1 MKNKSFIVFILLL
14 VLYFNEKSLAQE
26 FKFETS
32 EINISEKGNIILANE
47 GYVFFP
53 KKKLRINAQNF
64 KYDKKK
70 LTLSIKKGVAE
81 FTENKIKIYAD
92 ELYYDE
98 NKSILKATGDVQIND
113 VINDINIKTDEVY
126 YNIPK
131 EIIQSELT
139 TVIKS
144 YPNNQIK
151 VEGFI
156 YTLKDKLIKM
166 KNIEMI
172 DGDNNLFK
180 LEKSFLNINTN
191 KLIGKDVSINLNNK
205 SFNKENEPRFKGNSI
220 TVSEDETIIK
230 KSIFTTCKKSDKC
243 PPWQMSAK
251 EIRHDKKSKT
261 INYKNAF
268 LKIYDVPVFYFPK
281 FFHPDPSVTRQ
292 SGFLIPKIQD
302 SSSLGAALNLPYFL
316 VLSNNKDL
324 TFSPRLYTKNKYLVQ
339 SEFRHVDKNSKN
351 IIDFSVLKNKKNSKN
366 HFFLESENKLNFEK
380 FDESSLSIKLE
391 NTSNETYLKTYK
403 LESPLIK
410 NENLLNSY
418 INIDLSRDDLV
429 FSANAQVYEDLT
441 KNKSDRFEFIL
452 PNFNLEKQ
460 LDNNTNFDGEFKLIS
475 DGYMKNYNTNID
487 EKVFINDL
495 IFNSDDIVNNT
506 GILSEYNFI
515 IKNVTTDSKNSGTY
529 KNKLDSSISSM
540 LEYKSS
546 YPMKKETNNYK
557 NILRPQAS
565 VRVGTNQIFNYKNNN
580 QRSSIEDI
588 YGVYRSGSNK
598 SLEEGVSLTYG
609 ANFEKYKKSDLDK
622 KILGVEIAN
631 VLRLEENQKIA
642 RNSALDEKISD
653 FLGRLEYDPI
663 DAINIEYDFSIKN
676 NFKEQN
682 YELLSTTFKVNNF
695 LTTFEY
701 LNEENTFDKES
712 YLANTTTYSFDNS
725 NDISFKT
732 RKNKKTKLTEFYNLI
747 YQYTND
753 CLTAA
758 IEYRKD
764 YYSDRDLTPEE
775 SIFLKLT
782 IIPIGGANS
791 PNFKP
796 WLKID

>member
-243 PPWQMSAK
+243 PPWQMSAE

-487 EKVFINDL
+487 EKVLINDL
-495 IFNSDDIVNNT
+495 IFNSDAIVNNT

-565 VRVGTNQIFNYKNNN
+565 VRAGTNQIFNYKNNN

-631 VLRLEENQKIA
+631 VLRLEENQKLA

-791 PNFKP
+791 PNFIP
-796 WLKID
+796 

>member
-487 EKVFINDL
+487 EKVLINDL
-495 IFNSDDIVNNT
+495 IFNSDAIVNNT

-565 VRVGTNQIFNYKNNN
+565 VRAGTNQIFNYKNNN

-609 ANFEKYKKSDLDK
+609 ADFEKYKKSDLDK

-796 WLKID
+796 

>member
-1 MKNKSFIVFILLL
+1 
-14 VLYFNEKSLAQE
+14 
-26 FKFETS
+26 
-32 EINISEKGNIILANE
+32 
-47 GYVFFP
+47 
-53 KKKLRINAQNF
+53 
-64 KYDKKK
+64 
-70 LTLSIKKGVAE
+70 
-81 FTENKIKIYAD
+81 
-92 ELYYDE
+92 
-98 NKSILKATGDVQIND
+98 
-113 VINDINIKTDEVY
+113 
-126 YNIPK
+126 
-131 EIIQSELT
+131 
-139 TVIKS
+139 
-144 YPNNQIK
+144 
-151 VEGFI
+151 
-156 YTLKDKLIKM
+156 
-166 KNIEMI
+166 
-172 DGDNNLFK
+172 
-180 LEKSFLNINTN
+180 
-191 KLIGKDVSINLNNK
+191 
-205 SFNKENEPRFKGNSI
+205 
-220 TVSEDETIIK
+220 
-230 KSIFTTCKKSDKC
+230 
-243 PPWQMSAK
+243 
-251 EIRHDKKSKT
+251 
-261 INYKNAF
+261 
-268 LKIYDVPVFYFPK
+268 
-281 FFHPDPSVTRQ
+281 
-292 SGFLIPKIQD
+292 
-302 SSSLGAALNLPYFL
+302 
-316 VLSNNKDL
+316 
-324 TFSPRLYTKNKYLVQ
+324 
-339 SEFRHVDKNSKN
+339 
-351 IIDFSVLKNKKNSKN
+351 
-366 HFFLESENKLNFEK
+366 
-380 FDESSLSIKLE
+380 
-391 NTSNETYLKTYK
+391 
-403 LESPLIK
+403 
-410 NENLLNSY
+410 
-418 INIDLSRDDLV
+418 
-429 FSANAQVYEDLT
+429 
-441 KNKSDRFEFIL
+441 
-452 PNFNLEKQ
+452 
-460 LDNNTNFDGEFKLIS
+460 
-475 DGYMKNYNTNID
+475 
-487 EKVFINDL
+487 
-495 IFNSDDIVNNT
+495 
-506 GILSEYNFI
+506 
-515 IKNVTTDSKNSGTY
+515 
-529 KNKLDSSISSM
+529 M

-725 NDISFKT
+725 NNISFKT

-796 WLKID
+796 

>member
-243 PPWQMSAK
+243 PPWQMSAE

-515 IKNVTTDSKNSGTY
+515 IKNVTTDSKNSDTY

-565 VRVGTNQIFNYKNNN
+565 VRAGTNQIFNYKNNN

-598 SLEEGVSLTYG
+598 SL
-609 ANFEKYKKSDLDK
+609 
-622 KILGVEIAN
+622 
-631 VLRLEENQKIA
+631 
-642 RNSALDEKISD
+642 
-653 FLGRLEYDPI
+653 
-663 DAINIEYDFSIKN
+663 
-676 NFKEQN
+676 KE
-682 YELLSTTFKVNNF
+682 VC
-695 LTTFEY
+695 
-701 LNEENTFDKES
+701 
-712 YLANTTTYSFDNS
+712 
-725 NDISFKT
+725 
-732 RKNKKTKLTEFYNLI
+732 R
-747 YQYTND
+747 
-753 CLTAA
+753 
-758 IEYRKD
+758 
-764 YYSDRDLTPEE
+764 
-775 SIFLKLT
+775 
-782 IIPIGGANS
+782 
-791 PNFKP
+791 
-796 WLKID
+796 

>member
-243 PPWQMSAK
+243 PPWQMSAE

-565 VRVGTNQIFNYKNNN
+565 VRAGTNQIFNYKNNN

-796 WLKID
+796 

>member
-243 PPWQMSAK
+243 PPWQMSAE

-351 IIDFSVLKNKKNSKN
+351 IIDFSVLKNNKNSKN

-796 WLKID
+796 

>member
-1 MKNKSFIVFILLL
+1 MAMGWSTWDVGLP
-14 VLYFNEKSLAQE
+14 Y
-26 FKFETS
+26 
-32 EINISEKGNIILANE
+32 
-47 GYVFFP
+47 Y
-53 KKKLRINAQNF
+53 
-64 KYDKKK
+64 
-70 LTLSIKKGVAE
+70 GV
-81 FTENKIKIYAD
+81 D
-92 ELYYDE
+92 D
-98 NKSILKATGDVQIND
+98 
-113 VINDINIKTDEVY
+113 
-126 YNIPK
+126 
-131 EIIQSELT
+131 
-139 TVIKS
+139 
-144 YPNNQIK
+144 K
-151 VEGFI
+151 VEM
-156 YTLKDKLIKM
+156 TPEMMLK
-166 KNIEMI
+166 
-172 DGDNNLFK
+172 
-180 LEKSFLNINTN
+180 
-191 KLIGKDVSINLNNK
+191 
-205 SFNKENEPRFKGNSI
+205 
-220 TVSEDETIIK
+220 
-230 KSIFTTCKKSDKC
+230 
-243 PPWQMSAK
+243 
-251 EIRHDKKSKT
+251 
-261 INYKNAF
+261 
-268 LKIYDVPVFYFPK
+268 
-281 FFHPDPSVTRQ
+281 
-292 SGFLIPKIQD
+292 
-302 SSSLGAALNLPYFL
+302 
-316 VLSNNKDL
+316 
-324 TFSPRLYTKNKYLVQ
+324 
-339 SEFRHVDKNSKN
+339 
-351 IIDFSVLKNKKNSKN
+351 
-366 HFFLESENKLNFEK
+366 
-380 FDESSLSIKLE
+380 
-391 NTSNETYLKTYK
+391 
-403 LESPLIK
+403 
-410 NENLLNSY
+410 
-418 INIDLSRDDLV
+418 
-429 FSANAQVYEDLT
+429 
-441 KNKSDRFEFIL
+441 
-452 PNFNLEKQ
+452 
-460 LDNNTNFDGEFKLIS
+460 
-475 DGYMKNYNTNID
+475 
-487 EKVFINDL
+487 EKV
-495 IFNSDDIVNNT
+495 
-506 GILSEYNFI
+506 
-515 IKNVTTDSKNSGTY
+515 TT
-529 KNKLDSSISSM
+529 
-540 LEYKSS
+540 
-546 YPMKKETNNYK
+546 MKKETNNYK

-796 WLKID
+796 

>member
-113 VINDINIKTDEVY
+113 VINDVNIKTDEVY

-243 PPWQMSAK
+243 PPWQMSAE

-487 EKVFINDL
+487 EKVLINDL
-495 IFNSDDIVNNT
+495 IFNSDAIVNNT

-565 VRVGTNQIFNYKNNN
+565 VRAGTNQIFNYKNNN

-796 WLKID
+796 

>member
-243 PPWQMSAK
+243 PPWQMSAE

-495 IFNSDDIVNNT
+495 VFNSDDIVNNT

-796 WLKID
+796 

>member
-243 PPWQMSAK
+243 PPWQMSAE

-515 IKNVTTDSKNSGTY
+515 IKNVTTDSKNSDTY

-565 VRVGTNQIFNYKNNN
+565 VRAGTNQIFNYKNNN

-598 SLEEGVSLTYG
+598 SLEGGVSLTYG

-796 WLKID
+796 

>member
-243 PPWQMSAK
+243 PPWQMSAE

-487 EKVFINDL
+487 EKVLINDL
-495 IFNSDDIVNNT
+495 IFNSDAIVNNT

-565 VRVGTNQIFNYKNNN
+565 VRAGTNQIFNYKNNN

-631 VLRLEENQKIA
+631 VLRLEENQKLA

-796 WLKID
+796 

>member
-609 ANFEKYKKSDLDK
+609 ADFEKYKKSDLDK

-725 NDISFKT
+725 NNISFKT

-796 WLKID
+796 

>member
-243 PPWQMSAK
+243 PPWQMSAE

-796 WLKID
+796 

>member
-243 PPWQMSAK
+243 PPWQMSAE

-515 IKNVTTDSKNSGTY
+515 IKNVTTDSKNSDTY

-796 WLKID
+796 

>member
-243 PPWQMSAK
+243 PPWQMSAE

-487 EKVFINDL
+487 EKVLINDL
-495 IFNSDDIVNNT
+495 IFNSDAIVNNT

-565 VRVGTNQIFNYKNNN
+565 VRAGTNQIFNYKNNN

-609 ANFEKYKKSDLDK
+609 ADFEKYKKSDLDK

-631 VLRLEENQKIA
+631 VLRLEENQKLA

-796 WLKID
+796 

>member
-243 PPWQMSAK
+243 PPWQMSAE

-487 EKVFINDL
+487 EKVLINDL
-495 IFNSDDIVNNT
+495 IFNSDAIVNNT

-565 VRVGTNQIFNYKNNN
+565 VRAGTNQIFNYKNNN

-609 ANFEKYKKSDLDK
+609 ADFEKYKKSDLDK

-796 WLKID
+796 

>member
-487 EKVFINDL
+487 EKVLINDL
-495 IFNSDDIVNNT
+495 IFNSDAIVNNT

-565 VRVGTNQIFNYKNNN
+565 VRAGTNQIFNYKNNN

-598 SLEEGVSLTYG
+598 SLEGGVSLTYG

-725 NDISFKT
+725 NNISFKT

-796 WLKID
+796 

>member
-243 PPWQMSAK
+243 PPWQMSAE

-565 VRVGTNQIFNYKNNN
+565 VRAGTNQIFNYKNNN

-598 SLEEGVSLTYG
+598 SLEGGVSLTYG

-796 WLKID
+796 

>member
-243 PPWQMSAK
+243 PPWQMSAE

-351 IIDFSVLKNKKNSKN
+351 IIDFSVLKNKKNSKD

-487 EKVFINDL
+487 EKVLINDL
-495 IFNSDDIVNNT
+495 IFNSDAIVNNT

-796 WLKID
+796 

>member
-243 PPWQMSAK
+243 PPWQMSAE

-351 IIDFSVLKNKKNSKN
+351 IIDFSVLKNKKNSKD

-598 SLEEGVSLTYG
+598 SLEGGVSLTYG

-796 WLKID
+796 

>member
-243 PPWQMSAK
+243 PPWQMSAE

-324 TFSPRLYTKNKYLVQ
+324 TFSPRLYTNNKYLVQ

-565 VRVGTNQIFNYKNNN
+565 VRAGTNQIFNYKNNN

-609 ANFEKYKKSDLDK
+609 ADFEKYKKSDLDK

-796 WLKID
+796 

>member
-243 PPWQMSAK
+243 PPWQMSAE

-495 IFNSDDIVNNT
+495 IFNSDAIVNNT

-565 VRVGTNQIFNYKNNN
+565 VRAGTNQIFNYKNNN

-631 VLRLEENQKIA
+631 VLRLEENQKLA

-796 WLKID
+796 

>member
-243 PPWQMSAK
+243 PPWQMSAE

-609 ANFEKYKKSDLDK
+609 ADFEKYKKSDLDK

-725 NDISFKT
+725 NNISFKT

-796 WLKID
+796 

>member
-243 PPWQMSAK
+243 PPWQMSAE

-487 EKVFINDL
+487 EKVLINDL
-495 IFNSDDIVNNT
+495 IFNSDAIVNNT

-565 VRVGTNQIFNYKNNN
+565 VRAGTNQIFNYKNNN

-725 NDISFKT
+725 NNISFKT

-796 WLKID
+796 

>member
-243 PPWQMSAK
+243 PPWQMSAE

-515 IKNVTTDSKNSGTY
+515 IKNVTTDSKNSDTY

-565 VRVGTNQIFNYKNNN
+565 VRAGTNQIFNYKNNN

-598 SLEEGVSLTYG
+598 SLEGGVSLTYG

-732 RKNKKTKLTEFYNLI
+732 RKNKKSKLTEFYNLI

-796 WLKID
+796 

>member
-243 PPWQMSAK
+243 PPWQMSAE

-351 IIDFSVLKNKKNSKN
+351 IIDFSVLKNKKNSKD

-487 EKVFINDL
+487 EKVLINDL
-495 IFNSDDIVNNT
+495 IFNSDAIVNNT

-565 VRVGTNQIFNYKNNN
+565 VRAGTNQIFNYKNNN

-598 SLEEGVSLTYG
+598 SLEGGVSLTYG

-631 VLRLEENQKIA
+631 VLRLEENQKLA

-796 WLKID
+796 

>member
-243 PPWQMSAK
+243 PPWQMSAE

-565 VRVGTNQIFNYKNNN
+565 VRAGTNQIFNYKNNN

-631 VLRLEENQKIA
+631 VLRLEENQKLA

-796 WLKID
+796 

>member
-243 PPWQMSAK
+243 PPWQMSAE

-351 IIDFSVLKNKKNSKN
+351 IIDFSVLKNKKNSKD

-796 WLKID
+796 

>member
-243 PPWQMSAK
+243 PPWQMSAE

-609 ANFEKYKKSDLDK
+609 ADFEKYKKSDLDK

-796 WLKID
+796 